1 MNRSSIARIL
11 EETAAFL
18 GEDGPFLMNSSD
30 RQEFVERARTLLEKA
45 RHPGEVLYVGILGGT
60 GVGKSTLI
68 NALAREEI
76 SPASDRRPFTDK
88 GVVYRHEETP
98 RGLEEIAHLV
108 RDPDALH
115 QSEVVKDLIL
125 LDLPD
130 FDSFRGD
137 HRRVVDEILPRLD
150 CVLWVVSPE
159 KYADEVFYRLVR
171 STIINRDNF
180 TFVLN
185 KADELAKDDRGDPHA
200 KFKDVLGDFTF
211 RLKHEGAVEEPR
223 VFMVSAAHECRGGDE
238 DPVLQKEFTRFRE
251 FLMVRRDAKEIAS
264 LKTQNL
270 AEETR
275 ALLDDLHRNVRPD
288 DKARLVTSIREI
300 QGDTGQREGPPSLR
314 LLEQQDRLA
323 SIIFDQLMSKDAS
336 IGSVRLAM
344 KALRWQRYVVP
355 RAAETQ
361 LDHVLQAT
369 VEIISKE
376 RLGELE
382 KYGAQMDSE
391 LMLRLPDQGRGR
403 MGNDAEQVVE
413 SALRRASA
421 VFTESLHLRRKSMA
435 GLRSRLTRF
444 VQKLVLFLPVPV
456 LLVKLIGHARL
467 EAWVDQPSVSGGLN
481 LILALLSSLFSSEGL
496 TGLAVLLIC
505 EVLLIWYLASMRLK
519 KMRKDSRR
527 LAASAIRYLDESVK
541 SAEDR
546 AREAREE
553 TVRRIEDGI
562 NRLADLEQAFTST
575 RTRPRVAAAVADSG
589 PHR

>member
-1 MNRSSIARIL
+1 VNRSSIARAL
-11 EETAAFL
+11 EETLAFL
-18 GEDGPFLMNSSD
+18 GENGPFLMNPPD
-30 RQEFVERARTLLEKA
+30 RQEFIERAETLLEKA

-88 GVVYRHEETP
+88 AVVYRHEETP
-98 RGLEEIAHLV
+98 RGLDEIAHLV

-115 QSEVVKDLIL
+115 QSDVVKDLIL

-137 HRRVVDEILPRLD
+137 HRHVVDEILPRLD
-150 CVLWVVSPE
+150 CILWVVSPE
-159 KYADEVFYRLVR
+159 KYADEIFYRLVR
-171 STIINRDNF
+171 STVINRDNF

-185 KADELAKDDRGDPHA
+185 KADELTNNDQADPHA
-200 KFKDVLGDFTF
+200 KFKDVLGDFSF
-211 RLKHEGAVEEPR
+211 RLTHEGAVEEPR
-223 VFMVSAAHECRGGDE
+223 IFMVSAAQECREGDE
-238 DPVLQKEFTRFRE
+238 DPVLQREFTRFRD

-264 LKTQNL
+264 VKTVNL
-270 AEETR
+270 VSETR
-275 ALLDDLHRNVRPD
+275 ALLDDLHGRVRPD
-288 DKARLVTSIREI
+288 DKARLVNSIREI
-300 QGDTGQREGPPSLR
+300 QRDTEQREGPPSLR
-314 LLEQQDRLA
+314 LLEKEDQLA
-323 SIIFDQLMSKDAS
+323 SIIFDQLMSQDAS
-336 IGSVRLAM
+336 IGPVRFAM
-344 KALRWQRYVVP
+344 RALKWPRYVVP
-355 RAAETQ
+355 RAPENQ
-361 LDHVLQAT
+361 LDQVLHAT
-369 VEIISKE
+369 AEVISKE

-403 MGNDAEQVVE
+403 TRNDAEHVVE

-435 GLRSRLTRF
+435 GLRSRLRRF
-444 VQKLVLFLPVPV
+444 VQKLVLFLPVPI

-467 EAWVDQPSVSGGLN
+467 EAWIDQPSISGGLN
-481 LILALLSSLFSSEGL
+481 MIVALLSSLFSSEGL

-505 EVLLIWYLASMRLK
+505 ELLLIWYLASARLK
-519 KMRKDSRR
+519 RMRKDARR
-527 LAASAIRYLDESVK
+527 LAASAIRYLDESIK

-553 TVRRIEDGI
+553 TVQRIEEGI
-562 NRLADLEQAFTST
+562 NRLADLEQAFTPGH
-575 RTRPRVAAAVADSG
+575 TRPRVTEAVTDSR
-589 PHR
+589 PNR